1 MLCQPSLQVGWA
13 AEIQQR
19 LGQCLQLLQRQTLD
33 AHGDGV
39 AEAAAAAVELTQG
52 DGGCLCSPAAGFA
65 LLPAFLSALLN
76 PLLGNTGVA

>member
-1 MLCQPSLQVGWA
+1 MLCQPSLQVGAA

-52 DGGCLCSPAAGFA
+52 DGGCLT
-65 LLPAFLSALLN
+65 SALALSVRK
-76 PLLGNTGVA
+76 PWPKPTGTHSCC